1 MKELT
6 CVVPFVQRPGIVET
20 LVTLQAD
27 QSASRR
33 CGQRFGEFGLADAGR
48 TFQQQ
53 RSAEHGSEMNHH
65 REVVVDDITVAAQRL
80 CQSFRA
86 AE

>member
-1 MKELT
+1 MKELA

-27 QSASRR
+27 QPAPRR
-33 CGQRFGEFGLADAGR
+33 CGQRLGEFGLADAGR

-53 RSAEHGSEMNHH
+53 RPAEHGRQMNHH
-65 REVVVDDITVAAQRL
+65 REVVVDDIAVAAQRIR
-80 CQSFRA
+80 QSCGA
-86 AE
+86 VE